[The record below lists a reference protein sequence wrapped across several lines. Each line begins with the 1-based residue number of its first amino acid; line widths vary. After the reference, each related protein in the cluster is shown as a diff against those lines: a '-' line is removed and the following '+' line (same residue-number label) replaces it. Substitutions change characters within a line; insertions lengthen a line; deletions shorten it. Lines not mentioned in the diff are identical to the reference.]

1 MTPPKKIVV
10 SLVALLTLGNKEKQ
24 ENVKKKKRC
33 KICSRYIKI
42 HISCRRH
49 LFKHEF
55 EIECLKDLSSTSIKD
70 EFFLTGFLI
79 DDQFFDINLK

>member
-10 SLVALLTLGNKEKQ
+10 SLVALLGNKEKQ

-33 KICSRYIKI
+33 KICSILR
-42 HISCRRH
+42 
-49 LFKHEF
+49 
-55 EIECLKDLSSTSIKD
+55 KDLSSTSIKD
-70 EFFLTGFLI
+70 EFLLTGFLI